1 MKRRNLA
8 NRRAG
13 APETRRVHS
22 VHPVAEWLRT
32 QPRQLLV
39 VHYEARAAER
49 LHSLLQLAL
58 AAGVPV
64 QASDDQALTALAG
77 TPRHQGVVAIAG
89 TFPYAPLESVI
100 AGQSR
105 LLVVAD
111 HMQDPHNLG
120 ALMRTAAAVGVG
132 AVIVPRDGAVP
143 ITATVEAAAAG
154 AAALVPVCRVT
165 NVARTLESLK
175 EAGYWSV
182 GLVPGGGQDLYAADL
197 PAPLV
202 VVVGGETGMR
212 RLVARGCDL
221 SISIPMIGRIESLNA
236 SVAAAVVLYEVV
248 RRSRGALRT

>member
-1 MKRRNLA
+1 LLA
-8 NRRAG
+8 
-13 APETRRVHS
+13 
-22 VHPVAEWLRT
+22 
-32 QPRQLLV
+32 

-49 LHSLLQLAL
+49 LHSLLHMAL

-64 QASDDQALTALAG
+64 QASDEQGLTALAG

-89 TFPYAPLESVI
+89 AFPYAPLESVI

-175 EAGYWSV
+175 EAG
-182 GLVPGGGQDLYAADL
+182 
-197 PAPLV
+197 
-202 VVVGGETGMR
+202 
-212 RLVARGCDL
+212 
-221 SISIPMIGRIESLNA
+221 
-236 SVAAAVVLYEVV
+236 
-248 RRSRGALRT
+248 